1 MNMLHHPLRA
11 LLLLL
16 AALPWLSSCSS
27 DQPLQQQEEEQWA
40 NLSVSLSV
48 PHISIH
54 TRSIADDDDPSGWDD
69 WQKAVDGQMLYH
81 VTLFLMDKDGTLVGY
96 RNLVA
101 GSSDIMDPKAD
112 EGENSISATA
122 AVASFNYLHP
132 LHGAADSSVERLKG
146 ERYTLVAVANHSA
159 TTLSSKSYSGLTELQ
174 SKISTIITAFNA
186 ATASGGI
193 ANFTSTYSDFIQY
206 KIAAGGDYICPQ
218 QPQPLVLVK
227 HIDLHPGNNEVTGE
241 LLRTYS
247 RIRIEVQ
254 NNSDSQ
260 DLTVQELSF
269 CDYFAQQEAYLF
281 YNPDNLDSRFT
292 GMSVGSPTVT
302 STEAIKPFVAN
313 QTIAKRNGSGANQS
327 AVIFDSYMLESK
339 SSTNQ
344 TYTYRLKVAYVGAPS
359 KQGYELAT
367 TTPIGTTSALKSAW
381 DSGITHYAMQ
391 NQNNQYRYLINNG
404 STVGSADVELS
415 DVVEAFRGGD
425 LKHVWELEAYQANNY
440 SFYIKSAT
448 GGQPYIG
455 TPKRSA
461 NISLLATKNPYFTF
475 SENNGKLCMKSSV
488 GNSNNPSGDY
498 INVYGGQQDM
508 VAGWHD
514 TSSGSQFYLYPIEK
528 KVIEPKFDADIEL
541 KTIDAQTAVVT
552 PVTQI
557 NRNDFINVLV
567 TVAYNEYSGKFKFEV
582 NPWTTKNEEITY
594 E

>member
-1 MNMLHHPLRA
+1 MNMLHHPLSA

-54 TRSIADDDDPSGWDD
+54 TRGIADDDDPSGWDD

-96 RNLVA
+96 RNLVT
-101 GSSDIMDPKAD
+101 GSGDIKDPRAD

-174 SKISTIITAFNA
+174 SKISTIITAFDA

-193 ANFTSTYSDFIQY
+193 ANFTSTYNDFIQY

-260 DLTVQELSF
+260 DLTIQELSF
-269 CDYFAQQEAYLF
+269 CDYFAPQEA
-281 YNPDNLDSRFT
+281 
-292 GMSVGSPTVT
+292 
-302 STEAIKPFVAN
+302 
-313 QTIAKRNGSGANQS
+313 
-327 AVIFDSYMLESK
+327 
-339 SSTNQ
+339 
-344 TYTYRLKVAYVGAPS
+344 
-359 KQGYELAT
+359 
-367 TTPIGTTSALKSAW
+367 
-381 DSGITHYAMQ
+381 
-391 NQNNQYRYLINNG
+391 
-404 STVGSADVELS
+404 
-415 DVVEAFRGGD
+415 
-425 LKHVWELEAYQANNY
+425 
-440 SFYIKSAT
+440 
-448 GGQPYIG
+448 
-455 TPKRSA
+455 
-461 NISLLATKNPYFTF
+461 
-475 SENNGKLCMKSSV
+475 
-488 GNSNNPSGDY
+488 
-498 INVYGGQQDM
+498 
-508 VAGWHD
+508 
-514 TSSGSQFYLYPIEK
+514 
-528 KVIEPKFDADIEL
+528 
-541 KTIDAQTAVVT
+541 
-552 PVTQI
+552 
-557 NRNDFINVLV
+557 
-567 TVAYNEYSGKFKFEV
+567 
-582 NPWTTKNEEITY
+582 
-594 E
+594 

>member
-1 MNMLHHPLRA
+1 MNMLHHPLSA

-54 TRSIADDDDPSGWDD
+54 TRGIADDDDPSGWDD

-101 GSSDIMDPKAD
+101 GSSDIKDPTSAV
-112 EGENSISATA
+112 GENSISATA

-159 TTLSSKSYSGLTELQ
+159 TTLSSKSYSGLTDLQ
-174 SKISTIITAFNA
+174 TKISTITTAFNA
-186 ATASGGI
+186 AAASGGI

-260 DLTVQELSF
+260 DLTIQELSF

-313 QTIAKRNGSGANQS
+313 QTIAKRNGNGANKS
-327 AVIFDSYMLESK
+327 NVIFDSYMLESK

-359 KQGYELAT
+359 KEGYELVT
-367 TTPIGTTSALKSAW
+367 TTPITTLAGLTDSWNSGIKLYALRNWNQQQRFLYNGGTT
-381 DSGITHYAMQ
+381 
-391 NQNNQYRYLINNG
+391 
-404 STVGSADVELS
+404 VESADVEL
-415 DVVEAFRGGD
+415 EAIKEATTNND
-425 LKHVWELEAYQANNY
+425 LKYVWELEPYNASQLK
-440 SFYIKSAT
+440 FYIKSAST
-448 GGQPYIG
+448 GNNYISN
-455 TPKRSA
+455 PLRDE
-461 NISLLATKNPYFTF
+461 NIALVATKSAYFTYIAAKD
-475 SENNGKLCMKSSV
+475 GLTGICMKSSE
-488 GNSNNPSGDY
+488 GSDY
-498 INVYGGQQDM
+498 INVYGGQQDQ
-508 VAGWHD
+508 VRGWND
-514 TSSGSQFYLYPIEK
+514 NDGGSAFYLYPIEK

>member
-1 MNMLHHPLRA
+1 MNMLHHPLSA

-54 TRSIADDDDPSGWDD
+54 TRGIADDDDPSGWDD

-101 GSSDIMDPKAD
+101 GSSDIIKDPKAD
-112 EGENSISATA
+112 EGENSISTTA

-359 KQGYELAT
+359 KEGYELVT
-367 TTPIGTTSALKSAW
+367 TTPITTLAGLTDSWNSGIKLYALRNWNQQQRFLYNGGTT
-381 DSGITHYAMQ
+381 
-391 NQNNQYRYLINNG
+391 
-404 STVGSADVELS
+404 VESADVEL
-415 DVVEAFRGGD
+415 EAIKEATTNND
-425 LKHVWELEAYQANNY
+425 LKYVWELEPYNASQLK
-440 SFYIKSAT
+440 FYIKSAST
-448 GGQPYIG
+448 GNNYISN
-455 TPKRSA
+455 PLRDE
-461 NISLLATKNPYFTF
+461 NIALVATKSAYFTYIAAKDDLT
-475 SENNGKLCMKSSV
+475 GICMKSSE
-488 GNSNNPSGDY
+488 GSDY
-498 INVYGGQQDM
+498 INVYGGQQDQ
-508 VAGWHD
+508 VRGWND
-514 TSSGSQFYLYPIEK
+514 NDGGSAFYLYPIEK